1 MEVDGQFNKGD
12 FTSTHFK
19 IIKENLIKYHKPLEL
34 GTVLSEKTFLRY
46 CTSSFFFKKFRR
58 KV

>member
-19 IIKENLIKYHKPLEL
+19 IIKENKRNQKNSYY
-34 GTVLSEKTFLRY
+34 F
-46 CTSSFFFKKFRR
+46 
-58 KV
+58 